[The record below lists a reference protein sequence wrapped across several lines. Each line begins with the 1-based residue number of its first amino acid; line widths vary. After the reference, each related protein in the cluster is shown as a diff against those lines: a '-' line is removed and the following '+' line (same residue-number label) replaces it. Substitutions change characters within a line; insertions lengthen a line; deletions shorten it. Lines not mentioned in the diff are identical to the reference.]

1 MSITQQ
7 IEQLIDEGESQKA
20 ERMFRLYFAVS
31 PQQAKKCIQDFQQEG
46 RWLLPPVPNS
56 LEEIENQV
64 RVLWRDCYVLN
75 AIEFYRLH
83 TGCSLK
89 ESSDRVQRLCADIS
103 REDDEN

>member
-7 IEQLIDEGESQKA
+7 IEQLIDEGKFPKA
-20 ERMFRLYFAVS
+20 QRLFVLYFAVS

-46 RWLLPPVPNS
+46 HWFLPIVPNS

-64 RVLWRDCYVLN
+64 RVLWRDCYALN

-89 ESSDRVQRLCADIS
+89 ESSNRVQNLCADI
-103 REDDEN
+103 EMKDKN